1 MELWTQAHIK
11 TLIPT
16 VVAMVLLSL
25 LLRKWLLPK
34 PLKVRMIPLQILA
47 VMILLLEA
55 GKQIV
60 SFSRGYDLYHIP
72 LHYCS
77 LFIFMLP
84 LMAFYKGKHDSEVRG
99 VGAGLCGAVTMLM
112 LIYPNLIYGS
122 WNIEGYFQDF
132 LNFHTVT
139 YHGGVVFAFL
149 LTLALQLHTPKS
161 RKEPGAVVL
170 VMAVFCAISS
180 VAAQLLKTNFANF
193 YQCNIP
199 PLEALRQTVQ
209 SALGYVPAQ
218 ILYVLIVSALTIG
231 FTYGTYWL
239 YRGIRNLTTKKAPV

>member
-11 TLIPT
+11 TLLPT
-16 VVAMVLLSL
+16 LAVMVLLSL

-34 PLKVRMIPLQILA
+34 PQKVRMIPLQILA

-84 LMAFYKGKHDSEVRG
+84 LMAFYKGKHESDVRG

-139 YHGGVVFAFL
+139 YHSGVVFAFL
-149 LTLALQLHTPKS
+149 LTLALQLHTPKAEKS
-161 RKEPGAVVL
+161 RGL
-170 VMAVFCAISS
+170 WCWLWRF
-180 VAAQLLKTNFANF
+180 
-193 YQCNIP
+193 
-199 PLEALRQTVQ
+199 
-209 SALGYVPAQ
+209 SALSPLWRRSFYRSIMP
-218 ILYVLIVSALTIG
+218 IFISA
-231 FTYGTYWL
+231 TYHPWRLCGCSCKVRWAMFPPRYCMC
-239 YRGIRNLTTKKAPV
+239 

>member
-1 MELWTQAHIK
+1 M
-11 TLIPT
+11 TLLPALAVMLGIGILLR
-16 VVAMVLLSL
+16 VLL
-25 LLRKWLLPK
+25 KNK
-34 PLKVRMIPLQILA
+34 PVAVRMIPLQVLA
-47 VMILLLEA
+47 VIIVLLEI
-55 GKQIV
+55 GKQV
-60 SFSRGYDLYHIP
+60 LSLQRGYDLYHLP
-72 LHYCS
+72 FHFCS
-77 LFIFMLP
+77 LFIFSLP
-84 LMAFYKGKHDSEVRG
+84 VMAFYKGKYCQTVRG
-99 VGAGLCGAVTMLM
+99 IGAALCASLMLLM

-149 LTLALQLHTPKS
+149 LTLALQVHTPQS

-180 VAAQLLKTNFANF
+180 VAAQLLKTNYANF